1 MLVGDIWA
9 DSSDDSLATDLARAM
24 RATLNDR
31 AIKVVCKVIGIGER
45 PMFMDAIGNELGI
58 GAERVRQIFQESLAT
73 LRKDGR
79 VAKLLANYM
88 D

>member
-1 MLVGDIWA
+1 
-9 DSSDDSLATDLARAM
+9 
-24 RATLNDR
+24 
-31 AIKVVCKVIGIGER
+31 
-45 PMFMDAIGNELGI
+45 MFMDAIGRELGI